1 MIKQMIEEE
10 AYLRNKAEDIS
21 DEITKK
27 LKPIFKRLL
36 NEYLHH
42 PYCDGAN
49 YQAFKKQLGRKK
61 AFEFNRWSAL
71 DGYRID
77 GDDILLHYYDDGY
90 DCYESEEFSI
100 PLSVVEDELSPIGK
114 GDETIVW
121 YRKQLDEAQQRVE
134 KEKKENKKKQ
144 EDEEYQKYLKLKDK
158 YEGE

>member
-49 YQAFKKQLGRKK
+49 DQAFKKQLGRKK

-77 GDDILLHYYDDGY
+77 GDDLLLHYYDNGY

-134 KEKKENKKKQ
+134 KEKKRIRKNKMTKNIKNI
-144 EDEEYQKYLKLKDK
+144 LN
-158 YEGE
+158 